1 MTTLLFALLSL
12 PVSLSTAAVAA
23 EKPAHTATYSCATPG
38 TQAEVLDAFDANMQR
53 LYTSATV
60 KSGSF
65 EFAGFVTSESMLRGE
80 VVFVTWTGAGFRL
93 VGRFTP
99 SLPSRN
105 FTATLYVDGRGE
117 QVELGCT
124 F

>member
-12 PVSLSTAAVAA
+12 LPLSAAAA
-23 EKPAHTATYSCATPG
+23 EKPAHTATYTCATPG

-53 LYTSATV
+53 LYTSAVV
-60 KSGSF
+60 KSGPF
-65 EFAGFVTSESMLRGE
+65 EYGGFVISESVLRGE

-117 QVELGCT
+117 QVDLGCT